1 MKKKNLVRRYIVF
14 LFGLFISSLGVAFV
28 TKASLGTSPISSIPY
43 VLSLKFTPTL
53 GVFTIYFSLFLILLQ
68 IIILGKKFNKIDLLQ
83 IPVSILFGYFI
94 DISMF
99 LLKWVNSDIYVV
111 KVLYL
116 LIGCVIL
123 GFGVYLE
130 VIADV
135 LMLPGES
142 FVRSLTIRFGVDFGI
157 TKVCFDAS
165 MTVTAGIIS
174 FILFNTINGVREGT
188 IVAALIV
195 GLIAK
200 FFGKHLAFLTMLL
213 IPQSATAETTE
224 HKENTNNLII
234 TIARGYGSGGR
245 EIGKLVADKL
255 GIKYYDKDIITLTT
269 EQSGNTE
276 HYVENNE
283 QKIANSAFYNF
294 YSQFYYEGAESTK
307 CDKLFNDEKNVM
319 IDLASKGDCV
329 ILGRLGNF
337 IFKDYKNALHIF
349 IDSNLENKIA
359 RVMKRD
365 NLSENDAKAKIKRV
379 ETERKNHCKHFS
391 NKEWG
396 VTSTYDLTLNSSK
409 YSVDKIADIIV
420 SLVKNKVNK

>member
-213 IPQSATAETTE
+213 IPQSATVETTE

-234 TIARGYGSGGR
+234 TIARGYGSCGR

-307 CDKLFNDEKNVM
+307 CDKLFNVEKNVM

-379 ETERKNHCKHFS
+379 ETERKNHCKHLW
-391 NKEWG
+391 EQH
-396 VTSTYDLTLNSSK
+396 D
-409 YSVDKIADIIV
+409 
-420 SLVKNKVNK
+420 

>member
-200 FFGKHLAFLTMLL
+200 FFGKNLAFLTMLL

-396 VTSTYDLTLNSSK
+396 STSTYDLTLNSSK

>member
-68 IIILGKKFNKIDLLQ
+68 IIILGKKFNKIELLQ

-365 NLSENDAKAKIKRV
+365 NLSENDSKAKIKRV

>member
-1 MKKKNLVRRYIVF
+1 MKKNLVRRYIVF

-99 LLKWVNSDIYVV
+99 LLTCVNSDIYVV

-213 IPQSATAETTE
+213 IPQSATSETTE
-224 HKENTNNLII
+224 HKESTNNLII

>member
-1 MKKKNLVRRYIVF
+1 MKKNLVRRYIVF

-99 LLKWVNSDIYVV
+99 LLTWVNSDIYVV

-365 NLSENDAKAKIKRV
+365 NLSENDAKAKIRGV

>member
-68 IIILGKKFNKIDLLQ
+68 IVILGKKFNKIELLQ

-255 GIKYYDKDIITLTT
+255 GIKYFDKDIITLTT

>member
-1 MKKKNLVRRYIVF
+1 MKKNNLVRRYIVF
-14 LFGLFISSLGVAFV
+14 VFGLFISSLGVAFV

-43 VLSLKFTPTL
+43 VLSLKFSPSL

-83 IPVSILFGYFI
+83 IPVSVLFGYFI

-99 LLKWVNSDIYVV
+99 LLTWVDSDIYVV
-111 KVLYL
+111 KVIYL

-165 MTVTAGIIS
+165 MTVTAGVIS
-174 FILFNTINGVREGT
+174 YVLFSTINGVREGT

-200 FFGKHLAFLTMLL
+200 FFGKHLAFLTKIL
-213 IPQSATAETTE
+213 IPQLEDNDAIKTS
-224 HKENTNNLII
+224 ENTNNLVI

-255 GIKYYDKDIITLTT
+255 GINYYDKDIITLTT

-283 QKIANSAFYNF
+283 QKITNSAFYNF
-294 YSQFYYEGAESTK
+294 YSQFYYEGVESTK

-365 NLSENDAKAKIKRV
+365 NLSLNDAKAKIKRV

-396 VTSTYDLTLNSSK
+396 ATSTYDLTFNSSK
-409 YSVDKIADIIV
+409 YSVDEIANIIV
-420 SLVKNKVNK
+420 SLVKGKVNK

>member
-99 LLKWVNSDIYVV
+99 LLTWVNSDIYVV

-142 FVRSLTIRFGVDFGI
+142 FVRSLTISFGVDFGI

-255 GIKYYDKDIITLTT
+255 GIKYFDKDIITLTT

-307 CDKLFNDEKNVM
+307 CDKLFNVEKNVM
-319 IDLASKGDCV
+319 IDRAS
-329 ILGRLGNF
+329 
-337 IFKDYKNALHIF
+337 
-349 IDSNLENKIA
+349 
-359 RVMKRD
+359 
-365 NLSENDAKAKIKRV
+365 
-379 ETERKNHCKHFS
+379 
-391 NKEWG
+391 
-396 VTSTYDLTLNSSK
+396 
-409 YSVDKIADIIV
+409 
-420 SLVKNKVNK
+420 

>member
-68 IIILGKKFNKIDLLQ
+68 IVILGKKFNKIELLQ

>member
-68 IIILGKKFNKIDLLQ
+68 IIILGKKFNKIELLQ

>member
-1 MKKKNLVRRYIVF
+1 MKKNNLVRRYIVF
-14 LFGLFISSLGVAFV
+14 VFGLFISSLGVAFV

-43 VLSLKFTPTL
+43 VLSLKFSPSL

-68 IIILGKKFNKIDLLQ
+68 IIILGKKFKKIDLLQ
-83 IPVSILFGYFI
+83 IPVSVLFGYFI

-99 LLKWVNSDIYVV
+99 LLTWVDSDIYVV
-111 KVLYL
+111 KVIYL

-165 MTVTAGIIS
+165 MTVTAGVIS
-174 FILFNTINGVREGT
+174 YVLFSTINGVREGT

-200 FFGKHLAFLTMLL
+200 FFGKHLNLLTKLL
-213 IPQSATAETTE
+213 IPQSKDSEDVQS
-224 HKENTNNLII
+224 KENTNNLVI
-234 TIARGYGSGGR
+234 TITRGYGSGGR

-255 GIKYYDKDIITLTT
+255 GINYYDKDIITLTT

-283 QKIANSAFYNF
+283 QKITNSAFYNF

-307 CDKLFNDEKNVM
+307 CDKLFNVEKNVM
-319 IDLASKGDCV
+319 KDLASNGDCV
-329 ILGRLGNF
+329 ILGRLGNY
-337 IFKDYKNALHIF
+337 IFKDYKNTLHIF
-349 IDSNLENKIA
+349 IDSNIENKIT

-391 NKEWG
+391 NNEWG
-396 VTSTYDLTLNSSK
+396 ATSTYDLTFNSSK
-409 YSVDKIADIIV
+409 YSVDEIANIIV
-420 SLVKNKVNK
+420 SLVKGKVNK

>member
-1 MKKKNLVRRYIVF
+1 MKKNNLFRRYIVF
-14 LFGLFISSLGVAFV
+14 VFGLFISSLGVAFI

-43 VLSLKFTPTL
+43 VLSLKFSPSL

-68 IIILGKKFNKIDLLQ
+68 IIILGKKFKKIDLLQ
-83 IPVSILFGYFI
+83 IPVSVLFGYFI

-99 LLKWVNSDIYVV
+99 LLTWVDSDIYVV
-111 KVLYL
+111 KVIYL

-165 MTVTAGIIS
+165 MTVTAGVIS
-174 FILFNTINGVREGT
+174 YVLFSTINGVREGT

-200 FFGKHLAFLTMLL
+200 FFGKHLNFLTKLL
-213 IPQSATAETTE
+213 IPQSKDSEDVQS
-224 HKENTNNLII
+224 KENTNNLVI

-245 EIGKLVADKL
+245 EIGKLVANKL
-255 GIKYYDKDIITLTT
+255 GINYYDKDIITLTT

-283 QKIANSAFYNF
+283 QKITNSAFYNF

-307 CDKLFNDEKNVM
+307 CDKLFNVEKNVM
-319 IDLASKGDCV
+319 IALASKGDCV

-337 IFKDYKNALHIF
+337 IFKDYKNTLHIF
-349 IDSNLENKIA
+349 IDSNIENKIT

-391 NKEWG
+391 NAEWG
-396 VTSTYDLTLNSSK
+396 ATSTYDLTFNSSK
-409 YSVDKIADIIV
+409 YSVEEIADFIV
-420 SLVKNKVNK
+420 SLVKGKVNK

>member
-1 MKKKNLVRRYIVF
+1 MKKNLVSRYIVF

-99 LLKWVNSDIYVV
+99 LLTWVNSDIYVV

-213 IPQSATAETTE
+213 IPQSATSETTE
-224 HKENTNNLII
+224 HKESTNNLII

>member
-1 MKKKNLVRRYIVF
+1 MKKNLVRRYIVF

-53 GVFTIYFSLFLILLQ
+53 GAFTIYFSLFLILLQ

-99 LLKWVNSDIYVV
+99 LLTWVNSDIYVV

-359 RVMKRD
+359 RVMKRK
-365 NLSENDAKAKIKRV
+365 EKI
-379 ETERKNHCKHFS
+379 
-391 NKEWG
+391 
-396 VTSTYDLTLNSSK
+396 
-409 YSVDKIADIIV
+409 IANI
-420 SLVKNKVNK
+420 SLIRNGE

>member
-28 TKASLGTSPISSIPY
+28 TKASLCTSPISSIPY

-68 IIILGKKFNKIDLLQ
+68 IVILGKKFNKIDLLQ

-99 LLKWVNSDIYVV
+99 LLTWVNSDIYVV

>member
-68 IIILGKKFNKIDLLQ
+68 IVILGKKFNKIDLLQ

-99 LLKWVNSDIYVV
+99 LLTWVNSDIYVV

-255 GIKYYDKDIITLTT
+255 GIKYFDKDIITLTT

>member
-1 MKKKNLVRRYIVF
+1 MKKNLVRRYIVF

-99 LLKWVNSDIYVV
+99 LLTWVNSDIYVV

-213 IPQSATAETTE
+213 IPQSATSETTE
-224 HKENTNNLII
+224 HKESTNNLII

-337 IFKDYKNALHIF
+337 IFKDYENTLHIF
-349 IDSNLENKIA
+349 IDSNIENKIA

-379 ETERKNHCKHFS
+379 ETEKNHCKHFS

-396 VTSTYDLTLNSSK
+396 ATSTYDLTLNSSK

>member
-14 LFGLFISSLGVAFV
+14 LFGLFINSLGVAFV

-99 LLKWVNSDIYVV
+99 LLTWVNSDIYVV

-123 GFGVYLE
+123 SFGVYLE

-200 FFGKHLAFLTMLL
+200 FFGKHLAFLTKLL

-307 CDKLFNDEKNVM
+307 CDKLFNVEKNVM

>member
-99 LLKWVNSDIYVV
+99 LLTWVNSDIYVV

-379 ETERKNHCKHFS
+379 ETERKK
-391 NKEWG
+391 
-396 VTSTYDLTLNSSK
+396 
-409 YSVDKIADIIV
+409 
-420 SLVKNKVNK
+420 SLQTFL

>member
-1 MKKKNLVRRYIVF
+1 MKKNLVRRYIVF

-99 LLKWVNSDIYVV
+99 LLTWVNSDIYVV

-213 IPQSATAETTE
+213 IPQSATSETTE
-224 HKENTNNLII
+224 HKESTNNLII

-359 RVMKRD
+359 GVMKRD

>member
-1 MKKKNLVRRYIVF
+1 MKKNSLVRRYIVF
-14 LFGLFISSLGVAFV
+14 VFGLFISSLGVAFV

-43 VLSLKFTPTL
+43 VLSLKFSPSL

-68 IIILGKKFNKIDLLQ
+68 IIILGKKFKKIDLLQ
-83 IPVSILFGYFI
+83 IPVSVLFGYFI

-99 LLKWVNSDIYVV
+99 LLTWVDSDIYVV
-111 KVLYL
+111 KVIYL

-165 MTVTAGIIS
+165 MTVTAGVIS
-174 FILFNTINGVREGT
+174 YVLFSTINGVREGT

-195 GLIAK
+195 GLVAK
-200 FFGKHLAFLTMLL
+200 FFGKHLAFLTKIL
-213 IPQSATAETTE
+213 IPQLEDNDAIKTS
-224 HKENTNNLII
+224 ENTNNLVI

-255 GIKYYDKDIITLTT
+255 GINYYDKDIITLTT

-283 QKIANSAFYNF
+283 QKITNSAFYNF

-307 CDKLFNDEKNVM
+307 CDKLFNVEKNVM
-319 IDLASKGDCV
+319 KDLASNGDCV
-329 ILGRLGNF
+329 ILGRLGNY
-337 IFKDYKNALHIF
+337 IFKDYKNTLHIF
-349 IDSNLENKIA
+349 IDSNIENKIT

-365 NLSENDAKAKIKRV
+365 NLSLNDAKAKIKRV

-396 VTSTYDLTLNSSK
+396 ATSTYDLTFNSSK
-409 YSVDKIADIIV
+409 YTVDEIANIIV
-420 SLVKNKVNK
+420 SLVKGKVNK

>member
-68 IIILGKKFNKIDLLQ
+68 IIILGKKFNKIELLQ

-391 NKEWG
+391 NKECG

>member
-68 IIILGKKFNKIDLLQ
+68 IVILGKKFNKIDLLQ
-83 IPVSILFGYFI
+83 IPISILFGYFI

-99 LLKWVNSDIYVV
+99 LLTWVNSDIYVV

>member
-83 IPVSILFGYFI
+83 IPISILFGYFI

-213 IPQSATAETTE
+213 IPQSATADTTE

-307 CDKLFNDEKNVM
+307 CDKLFNVEKM
-319 IDLASKGDCV
+319 L
-329 ILGRLGNF
+329 
-337 IFKDYKNALHIF
+337 
-349 IDSNLENKIA
+349 
-359 RVMKRD
+359 
-365 NLSENDAKAKIKRV
+365 
-379 ETERKNHCKHFS
+379 
-391 NKEWG
+391 
-396 VTSTYDLTLNSSK
+396 
-409 YSVDKIADIIV
+409 
-420 SLVKNKVNK
+420 

>member
-68 IIILGKKFNKIDLLQ
+68 IVILGKKFNKIDLLQ

-99 LLKWVNSDIYVV
+99 LLTWVNSDIYVV

-213 IPQSATAETTE
+213 IPQSATVETTE

-307 CDKLFNDEKNVM
+307 CDKLFNVEKNVI

-337 IFKDYKNALHIF
+337 IFKDYENTLHIF

>member
-14 LFGLFISSLGVAFV
+14 VFGLFISSLGVAFV

-43 VLSLKFTPTL
+43 VLSLKFSPSL

-68 IIILGKKFNKIDLLQ
+68 IIILGKKFKKIDLLQ
-83 IPVSILFGYFI
+83 IPVSVLFGYFI

-99 LLKWVNSDIYVV
+99 LLTWVDSDIYVV
-111 KVLYL
+111 KVIYL

-165 MTVTAGIIS
+165 MTVTAGVIS
-174 FILFNTINGVREGT
+174 YVLFSTINGVREGT

-200 FFGKHLAFLTMLL
+200 FFGKHLNFLTKLL
-213 IPQSATAETTE
+213 IPQSKDSEDVQS
-224 HKENTNNLII
+224 KENTNNLVI

-283 QKIANSAFYNF
+283 QKITNSAFYNF

-307 CDKLFNDEKNVM
+307 CDKLFNVEKNVM
-319 IDLASKGDCV
+319 KDLASNGDCV

-337 IFKDYKNALHIF
+337 IFKDYKNTLHIF
-349 IDSNLENKIA
+349 IDSNIENKIT

-365 NLSENDAKAKIKRV
+365 NLSLNDAKAKIKRV

-391 NKEWG
+391 NAEWG
-396 VTSTYDLTLNSSK
+396 ATSTYDLTLNSSK
-409 YSVDKIADIIV
+409 YSVDKIADIII

>member
-99 LLKWVNSDIYVV
+99 LLTWVNSDIYVV

-200 FFGKHLAFLTMLL
+200 FFGKRLAFLTMLL

-307 CDKLFNDEKNVM
+307 CDKLFNVEKNVM

-396 VTSTYDLTLNSSK
+396 LTQSM
-409 YSVDKIADIIV
+409 V
-420 SLVKNKVNK
+420 

>member
-1 MKKKNLVRRYIVF
+1 MKKNLVRRYIVF

-28 TKASLGTSPISSIPY
+28 TKASLGTSQISSIPY

-99 LLKWVNSDIYVV
+99 LLTWVNSDIYVV

>member
-1 MKKKNLVRRYIVF
+1 MKKNLVRRYIVF

-99 LLKWVNSDIYVV
+99 LLTWVNSDIYVV

>member
-255 GIKYYDKDIITLTT
+255 GIKYFDKDIITLTT

-307 CDKLFNDEKNVM
+307 CVKLFNDEKNVM
-319 IDLASKGDCV
+319 IDLAAKGDCV

-337 IFKDYKNALHIF
+337 IFKDYENTLHIF

-391 NKEWG
+391 NREWG
-396 VTSTYDLTLNSSK
+396 ATSTYDLTLNSSK

>member
-83 IPVSILFGYFI
+83 IPVSLLFGYFI

-99 LLKWVNSDIYVV
+99 LLTWVNSDIYVV

-200 FFGKHLAFLTMLL
+200 FFGKHLAFLTKLL

-224 HKENTNNLII
+224 HKVNTNNLII
-234 TIARGYGSGGR
+234 TIARGYGSCGR

-307 CDKLFNDEKNVM
+307 CDKLFNVEKNVM

-337 IFKDYKNALHIF
+337 IFKDYKNSLHIF

-379 ETERKNHCKHFS
+379 ETERKNHSKHFS

-396 VTSTYDLTLNSSK
+396 ATSTYDLTLNSSK

>member
-68 IIILGKKFNKIDLLQ
+68 IVILGKKFNKIDLLQ

-99 LLKWVNSDIYVV
+99 LLTWVNSDIYVV

>member
-1 MKKKNLVRRYIVF
+1 MKKNNLFRRYIVF
-14 LFGLFISSLGVAFV
+14 VFGLFISSLGVAFV

-43 VLSLKFTPTL
+43 VLSLKFSPSL

-68 IIILGKKFNKIDLLQ
+68 IIILGKKFKKIDLLQ

-99 LLKWVNSDIYVV
+99 LLTWVNSDIYVV

-165 MTVTAGIIS
+165 MTVTAGVIS
-174 FILFNTINGVREGT
+174 YVLFSTINGVREGT

-200 FFGKHLAFLTMLL
+200 FFGKHLNFLTKLL
-213 IPQSATAETTE
+213 IPQSKDSEDVQS
-224 HKENTNNLII
+224 KGNTNNLVI

-255 GIKYYDKDIITLTT
+255 GINYYDKDIITLTT

-283 QKIANSAFYNF
+283 QKITNSAFYNF

-307 CDKLFNDEKNVM
+307 CDKLFNVEKNVM

-329 ILGRLGNF
+329 ILGRLGNY

-349 IDSNLENKIA
+349 IDSNLENKIT

-396 VTSTYDLTLNSSK
+396 ATSTYDLTLNSSK

-420 SLVKNKVNK
+420 SLVKGKVNK

>member
-99 LLKWVNSDIYVV
+99 LLTWVNSDIYVV

-200 FFGKHLAFLTMLL
+200 FFGKHLAFFTMLL

-396 VTSTYDLTLNSSK
+396 ATSTYDLTLNSSK

>member
-1 MKKKNLVRRYIVF
+1 MKKNLVRRYIVF

-99 LLKWVNSDIYVV
+99 LLTWVNSDIYVV

-213 IPQSATAETTE
+213 IPQSATSETTE
-224 HKENTNNLII
+224 HKESTNNLII

>member
-1 MKKKNLVRRYIVF
+1 MKKNNLVRRYIVF
-14 LFGLFISSLGVAFV
+14 LCGLFISSLGVALI

-43 VLSLKFTPTL
+43 VLSLRFSPTL

-68 IIILGKKFNKIDLLQ
+68 IIILGKKFKKIDLLQ

-94 DISMF
+94 DASMI
-99 LLKWVNSDIYVV
+99 LLSWVDSDIYVV
-111 KVLYL
+111 KVIYL

-123 GFGVYLE
+123 GLGVYFE

-142 FVRSLTIRFGVDFGI
+142 FVRSLTIRFGFDFGI

-174 FILFNTINGVREGT
+174 FVLFSTINGVREGT

-200 FFGKHLAFLTMLL
+200 FFGKHLAFLTRIL
-213 IPQSATAETTE
+213 IPENKSETSAT
-224 HKENTNNLII
+224 ENTNTDNLII

-255 GIKYYDKDIITLTT
+255 GIKYYDKDIITMTT
-269 EQSGNTE
+269 EESGDTE

-283 QKIANSAFYNF
+283 QKIASSAFYNF
-294 YSQFYYEGAESTK
+294 YSQFYYQGDESTK
-307 CDKLFNDEKNVM
+307 CDKLFSVEKNVM
-319 IDLASKGDCV
+319 ENLASKGDCV

-349 IDSNLENKIA
+349 IDSNLENKIV

-365 NLSENDAKAKIKRV
+365 NLSLNDAKAKIKRV

-391 NKEWG
+391 NEEWG
-396 VTSTYDLTLNSSK
+396 ATSTYDLTINSSK
-409 YSVDKIADIIV
+409 YSVEEVADIIV
-420 SLVKNKVNK
+420 SFAKKKVK

>member
-68 IIILGKKFNKIDLLQ
+68 IVILGKKFNKIDLLQ

-99 LLKWVNSDIYVV
+99 LLTWVNSDIYVV

-213 IPQSATAETTE
+213 ISQSATAETTE

>member
-99 LLKWVNSDIYVV
+99 LLTRVNSDIYVV

-213 IPQSATAETTE
+213 IPKSATAETTE
-224 HKENTNNLII
+224 HKEDTNNLII

-307 CDKLFNDEKNVM
+307 CDKLFNVEKNVM

-379 ETERKNHCKHFS
+379 DTERKNHCKHFS
-391 NKEWG
+391 KKEWG
-396 VTSTYDLTLNSSK
+396 ATSTYDLTLNSSK